1 MAENYKKKNQ
11 LYFKMKGGT
20 TDMKE
25 DSPPKTMPTQA
36 HRRQYL
42 ATKNKAKTK
51 ESRRNQQVN
60 VDASNDQWHKQGG
73 QGD

>member
-1 MAENYKKKNQ
+1 LFILKA
-11 LYFKMKGGT
+11 GT

-25 DSPPKTMPTQA
+25 DSPPKAMPTQA

-51 ESRRNQQVN
+51 ESRRKI
-60 VDASNDQWHKQGG
+60 SK
-73 QGD
+73 